1 MDINKIGDRILSL
14 RKAKNVSQ
22 AQVAAAINIKVKT
35 YSSIERGRTLG
46 RVDTLTMLAIY
57 FNVSLDY
64 LILGSTD
71 VDGEIISLLFRLD
84 DEKKDKVKYVLLA
97 LMKVL

>member
-1 MDINKIGDRILSL
+1 MDVTEIGNRILSL

-46 RVDTLTMLAIY
+46 RVDTLAMLAIY

-64 LILGSTD
+64 LILGTTD
-71 VDGEIISLLFRLD
+71 VDGEIISLLFGLD
-84 DEKKDKVKYVLLA
+84 DEKKEKAKFMLRALVQVL
-97 LMKVL
+97 